1 MSVARSLVVCLLAA
15 ALAAA
20 ASAQQPATTRDAQK
34 RLEQVRRELN
44 QVATER
50 RRLEGQRGAASRE
63 LRAVEERVAAS
74 SRALQEAEVALR
86 REQDALVQLEARR
99 AELLR
104 QQAATRAELAR
115 LVRAAHAQGDA
126 APLKLLLAQDR
137 AADGQRAL
145 VYFGYLQ
152 RERVRRTEA
161 LAAELAELDHVEA
174 QIRSRRTALDEAR
187 AQRRAQLAALARDRE
202 ARTVTLSTLEQ
213 RYRDRAARERA
224 LGTDAK
230 ALQQVVNRLRATAAR
245 DAAQRAEAEKRA
257 AAAERRSRAAPQ
269 AGGTPRATAPPK
281 PPRQVASAP
290 AVRVGGLGW
299 PLSGSLLAGYG
310 GRMPD
315 GRASTG
321 LLIGAPAGTAV
332 RAVADGTV
340 VFAEWM
346 TGYGMILIV
355 DHGNGYLSLYAHN
368 EALLRD
374 VGAQVKR
381 GDAVARVGNSGGLAQ
396 PALYF
401 ELRRNGQAVN
411 PGTWLGRQ

>member
-1 MSVARSLVVCLLAA
+1 MARALLACVLA
-15 ALAAA
+15 VALAAV
-20 ASAQQPATTRDAQK
+20 ASAQQPTSTRDAQK

-74 SRALQEAEVALR
+74 SRALQEAEQALR

-104 QQAATRAELAR
+104 QQAGTRAELAR

-137 AADGQRAL
+137 VADGQRAL

-152 RERVRRTEA
+152 RERVKRTEA
-161 LAAELAELDHVEA
+161 LAAELAELDRVEA

-202 ARTVTLSTLEQ
+202 ARTATLSTLEQ

-257 AAAERRSRAAPQ
+257 AAAERRNRGSGQ
-269 AGGTPRATAPPK
+269 AGGATRATTPPK

-346 TGYGMILIV
+346 TGYGMILII

-411 PGTWLGRQ
+411 PGSWLGRQ

>member
-1 MSVARSLVVCLLAA
+1 MARALVACVLAV
-15 ALAAA
+15 ALAAV
-20 ASAQQPATTRDAQK
+20 ASAQQPTNTRDAQK

-74 SRALQEAEVALR
+74 SRALQEAEQALR

-104 QQAATRAELAR
+104 QQAGTRAELAR

-137 AADGQRAL
+137 VADGQRAL

-152 RERVRRTEA
+152 RERVKRTEA
-161 LAAELAELDHVEA
+161 LAAELAELDRVEA

-202 ARTVTLSTLEQ
+202 ARTATLSTLEQ

-257 AAAERRSRAAPQ
+257 AAAERRNRASGQ
-269 AGGTPRATAPPK
+269 AGGATRATTPPK

-346 TGYGMILIV
+346 TGYGMILII

-411 PGTWLGRQ
+411 PGSWLGRQ

>member
-1 MSVARSLVVCLLAA
+1 MTRALVACLLAV
-15 ALAAA
+15 ALAAV
-20 ASAQQPATTRDAQK
+20 ASAQQPTSTRDAQK

-74 SRALQEAEVALR
+74 SRALQEAEQALR

-104 QQAATRAELAR
+104 QQAGTRAELAR

-137 AADGQRAL
+137 VADGQRAL

-152 RERVRRTEA
+152 RERVKRTEA
-161 LAAELAELDHVEA
+161 LAAELAELDRVEA

-202 ARTVTLSTLEQ
+202 ARTETLSTLEQ

-257 AAAERRSRAAPQ
+257 AAAERRNRANAP
-269 AGGTPRATAPPK
+269 AGGATRATTPPK

-346 TGYGMILIV
+346 TGYGMILII

-411 PGTWLGRQ
+411 PGGWLGRQ